1 MCLLKKP
8 KVATPVA
15 PTSSDKPLPILTN
28 SRLDGR
34 NGLAIT
40 RRGFQGLTIRRRGP
54 TSPTT
59 PTIPTNPVVPTT
71 PTGPVIGGGGGT
83 GSGGGTGNGGNTL
96 TDRQFETLAAL
107 SRMPGGLGSA
117 ARAINSKLKV

>member
-15 PTSSDKPLPILTN
+15 STSSDKPLPILTN

-54 TSPTT
+54 ASPTT
-59 PTIPTNPVVPTT
+59 PTIPTTPTNPVVPTT
-71 PTGPVIGGGGGT
+71 PTSPVIGGGGGGGN
-83 GSGGGTGNGGNTL
+83 GSRGGTGIDTDNL
-96 TDRQFETLAAL
+96 TALRALAKYGAT
-107 SRMPGGLGSA
+107 SRISY
-117 ARAINSKLKV
+117 

>member
-15 PTSSDKPLPILTN
+15 ATSSDKPLPILTN

-54 TSPTT
+54 ASQS

-71 PTGPVIGGGGGT
+71 PSPVIGGGGGT
-83 GSGGGTGNGGNTL
+83 GSGGGIGGTNQ
-96 TDRQFETLAAL
+96 DQLAAL
-107 SRMPGGLGSA
+107 NALAAFGGPSA
-117 ARAINSKLKV
+117 FIGKQLKLKV

>member
-15 PTSSDKPLPILTN
+15 ATSSDKPLPILTN

-34 NGLAIT
+34 NGLAIS

-54 TSPTT
+54 ASPTT
-59 PTIPTNPVVPTT
+59 PTIPTNPVVSTT
-71 PTGPVIGGGGGT
+71 PSPVIGGGGGT
-83 GSGGGTGNGGNTL
+83 GSGGGIGGNQ
-96 TDRQFETLAAL
+96 DQLAAL
-107 SRMPGGLGSA
+107 NALAAFGGPSA
-117 ARAINSKLKV
+117 FLSKQLKLKV